1 MTFIFFTNATLL
13 LLTNLVSSFS
23 YPEIVIITFVTTMSD
38 LNLRRL
44 NDRLDALETCLLT
57 MTDLRLHLC
66 KDKIKY
72 GLFGYCRSD
81 WNEYK
86 EERRHIDTF
95 LEYLFAQEEYH
106 RNLRDEVLKNLEKNE
121 KNQRKRI
128 VSLREK
134 LHFLTRSFH
143 TLLKNQVFSRPLKGK
158 NWMKLCRLSGYKIL
172 EDGSGSDEDDMLP
185 GSLILRKN
193 FARLEFSLSNSF

>member
-1 MTFIFFTNATLL
+1 M
-13 LLTNLVSSFS
+13 
-23 YPEIVIITFVTTMSD
+23 IITFVTTMSD

-44 NDRLDALETCLLT
+44 NDRLDALETCLLA

-66 KDKIKY
+66 KDEIKY

-128 VSLREK
+128 VSLQEK

-143 TLLKNQVFSRPLKGK
+143 TLLNNQVFSRPLKGK

-172 EDGSGSDEDDMLP
+172 EDGSGSDEDDMCLMTL
-185 GSLILRKN
+185 GS
-193 FARLEFSLSNSF
+193 

>member
-66 KDKIKY
+66 KDEIKY

-128 VSLREK
+128 VSLQEK
-134 LHFLTRSFH
+134 LHFITRSFH
-143 TLLKNQVFSRPLKGK
+143 TLLKNQVFSRPLKDK

-172 EDGSGSDEDDMLP
+172 EDGSGSDEDDMCLMTL
-185 GSLILRKN
+185 GS
-193 FARLEFSLSNSF
+193 